1 MRILFCN
8 YEYPPLGGGGGVVMA
23 AIARDLARR
32 HDVTVLTSQ
41 GCGLTRESRD
51 VGVRVVR
58 VPVLFRTQLAVANF
72 PSMAAYLPSGAWRG
86 LQLARQRPF
95 DLINTHF
102 VVPTGPLGHFLA
114 RRLGIPNVLSVH
126 GGDLYD
132 PSKGS
137 SPHRHALLRRSV
149 AYLLRRADAVV
160 AQSRDTASNVERIYG
175 VRRAVERVPLG
186 IERPPALDRLPAAAS
201 RAALDLPADAVVLVT
216 IGRVVARKASEQ
228 LPQMLAAARDPRL
241 HLLIVGDG
249 PRLAAVREMAAQ
261 LGVTGQIRFLGQV
274 SEAEKY
280 RALAAAD
287 LFVSTSQHEGFGL
300 VYLEAMAFGLPVV
313 CYDRGGQTDF
323 LSTPATGHVVKLN
336 DLDAFTAAIRDLA
349 ASPERRGQIRR
360 HNLET
365 VEQYFVDRCA
375 QRYETIFEDV
385 LRGHTRHPAA
395 VPRPA
400 VPDEREA

>member
-23 AIARDLARR
+23 AIARELARR
-32 HDVTVLTSQ
+32 HEVTVLSSQ
-41 GCGLTRESRD
+41 ACGLPGESLES
-51 VGVRVVR
+51 GVRIVR
-58 VPVLFRTQLAVANF
+58 APVLFRTQLAVANL

-114 RRLGIPNVLSVH
+114 RRLAVPNVLSVH

-132 PSKGS
+132 PSKAS
-137 SPHRHALLRRSV
+137 SPHRHALLRRAV

-160 AQSRDTASNVERIYG
+160 AQSRDTAANVERIYG

-186 IERPPALDRLPAAAS
+186 IERPPAAAGPRTAAAAER
-201 RAALDLPADAVVLVT
+201 RAELGLPQNAFVLVT

-228 LPQMLAAARDPRL
+228 LPRMLAAAGRPDL
-241 HLLIVGDG
+241 YLLVVGEG
-249 PRLAAVREMAAQ
+249 PRLAAVRALAAE
-261 LGVTGQIRFLGQV
+261 LGVADRVRFLGQAT
-274 SEAEKY
+274 EAEKL
-280 RALAAAD
+280 RALAASD

-300 VYLEAMAFGLPVV
+300 VFLEAMAFGLPIV

-323 LSTPATGHVVKLN
+323 LSTPATGSVVRLN
-336 DLDAFTAAIRDLA
+336 DLDAFAAAVRELA
-349 ASPERRGQIRR
+349 ASPEKCAAIRR
-360 HNLET
+360 HNLAA
-365 VEQYFVDRCA
+365 VEEFFVDRCA
-375 QRYETIFEDV
+375 ERYEGIFERV
-385 LRGHTRHPAA
+385 LRVAA
-395 VPRPA
+395 GGAEPKCA
-400 VPDEREA
+400 A